1 MKLFFFDIDG
11 TLAEGFD
18 VPESAQKALKQL
30 RNRDHLVFICTGR
43 PVYYVKEH
51 FGQYADGYICFNGR
65 YALLNDEILYD
76 CPLTED
82 QVKEITEKLD
92 GLKAGY
98 NFFNNEGFY
107 DGGYL
112 ENKYFEFDTSVSPLY
127 NFNVW
132 FNGQDHFKQI
142 ENELK
147 DIAVLNGHG
156 RAPHAD
162 ATILGSDKGDAISHV
177 LEKLNVSREDSYAF
191 GDGSN
196 DISMLK
202 AVGHGIAMGNSV
214 DAVKE
219 CAEFITKDINDNG
232 VAYALKEYGFIT

>member
-11 TLAEGFD
+11 TLAEGFY
-18 VPESAQKALKQL
+18 VPESAQEALKQL
-30 RNRDHLVFICTGR
+30 RNKHHLVFICTGR

-51 FGQYADGYICFNGR
+51 FGQYADGFICFNGR

-82 QVKEITEKLD
+82 QVKEVTKKLD

-98 NFFNNEGFY
+98 NFYNNEGSY

-112 ENKYFEFDTSVSPLY
+112 EGKYLEFDTSISPLY

-132 FNGQDHFKQI
+132 FNGWNHFNQI
-142 ENELK
+142 EEELK
-147 DIAVLNGHG
+147 DIAVLNKHG

-177 LEKLNVSREDSYAF
+177 LEKLNVKKEDSYAF

-214 DAVKE
+214 DEVKE
-219 CAEFITKDINDNG
+219 CAEFITKDINDDG
-232 VAYALKEYGFIT
+232 VAYALKEYGFIK

>member
-18 VPESAQKALKQL
+18 VPKSAQKALKQL
-30 RNRDHLVFICTGR
+30 KNKDNLVFICTGR

-65 YALLNDEILYD
+65 YALLNDDVLYD
-76 CPLTED
+76 CPLRKD
-82 QVKEITEKLD
+82 QVIEITEKLD
-92 GLKAGY
+92 SLKAGY
-98 NFFNNEGFY
+98 TFFNNEGSY
-107 DGGYL
+107 NGGYL
-112 ENKYFEFDTSVSPLY
+112 EGSYHVFDVSVSPLY
-127 NFNVW
+127 NFNIW
-132 FNGQDHFKQI
+132 FNDWNHFNQI
-142 ENELK
+142 ETALK
-147 DIAVLNGHG
+147 DVAILNKHG
-156 RAPHAD
+156 NVPHAD

-177 LEKLNVSREDSYAF
+177 LERLKVDKKDSYAF

-214 DAVKE
+214 DEVKA
-219 CAEFITKDINDNG
+219 CAEFITKSIHDDGIE
-232 VAYALKEYGFIT
+232 YALKEYGFIK